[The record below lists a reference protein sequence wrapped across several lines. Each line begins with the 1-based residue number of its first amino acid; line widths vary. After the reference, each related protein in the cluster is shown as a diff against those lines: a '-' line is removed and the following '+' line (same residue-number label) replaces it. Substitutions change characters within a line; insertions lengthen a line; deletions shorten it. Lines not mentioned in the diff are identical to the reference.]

1 MARSKKQNAVKMTQ
15 ISISLPPELVEAID
29 KMAEEDNRT
38 RSNFIANAFRTLAR
52 NWAQESAQ
60 EATRAQEAAKDG
72 R

>member
-15 ISISLPPELVEAID
+15 VSISLPPELVEAID

-38 RSNFIANAFRTLAR
+38 RSNFIANVLRTL
-52 NWAQESAQ
+52 AQESAQ
-60 EATRAQEAAKDG
+60 GATRAQEAAEDG

>member
-1 MARSKKQNAVKMTQ
+1 MSRGKIQNTVKMTQ

-38 RSNFIANAFRTLAR
+38 RSNFIANVFRTLAR
-52 NWAQESAQ
+52 KWAQESAQ
-60 EATRAQEAAKDG
+60 EATRAQEAAEDG